1 MILLLV
7 LNGKIE
13 TFIFCLR
20 VVAIKTEESVTL
32 VYTVRINKPEGNI
45 AARNSCN
52 ALTNMLLPYFSP
64 FFSSPIFI
72 YVVVTLHNDIVI
84 SMRYIILSKK
94 LFDVSI

>member
-45 AARNSCN
+45 AARPVNVW
-52 ALTNMLLPYFSP
+52 TF
-64 FFSSPIFI
+64 
-72 YVVVTLHNDIVI
+72 
-84 SMRYIILSKK
+84 
-94 LFDVSI
+94 LFLMYSAAF